1 MGLAKRKVCTKSG
14 SIAPTNNKRGVPLQ
28 KKIEK
33 MKTDKLQRVKHELK
47 VKVLAYGKEH
57 LIDEQKVRTYARF
70 VYRNR
75 TYELEVM
82 RNIGDLPTKLIEVQ
96 IFNALEKV
104 TSNMQKG
111 ELSQWR

>member
-1 MGLAKRKVCTKSG
+1 M
-14 SIAPTNNKRGVPLQ
+14 Q
-28 KKIEK
+28 KIKI
-33 MKTDKLQRVKHELK
+33 QRAKHELK
-47 VKVLAYGKEH
+47 LKVLAYGKEH

-75 TYELEVM
+75 TYELELM

-104 TSNMQKG
+104 TSNMQRG

>member
-1 MGLAKRKVCTKSG
+1 M
-14 SIAPTNNKRGVPLQ
+14 Q

-33 MKTDKLQRVKHELK
+33 MKTDKLQRAKHELK

-75 TYELEVM
+75 TYELELM

>member
-1 MGLAKRKVCTKSG
+1 MTTVIKK
-14 SIAPTNNKRGVPLQ
+14 AP
-28 KKIEK
+28 
-33 MKTDKLQRVKHELK
+33 HELK
-47 VKVLAYGKEH
+47 LKVLAYGKEH
-57 LIDEQKVRTYARF
+57 LIDTQQVRTFARF